1 MNTGNGLPAM
11 TFFVKAEINFSL
23 LVGIIFTE
31 EYMTDQIFPS
41 EVNTKN
47 FRRMEFYYQQISKF
61 SN

>member
-31 EYMTDQIFPS
+31 EYMTHQIFPS